1 MFEALFEDED
11 DIFGGSPRSKFMD
24 IVFNANRSVAENE
37 LQKLIERLAAME
49 KLLEA
54 SMDDAE
60 IERRVKQVQFEE
72 ADAINALAKEI
83 YIESM
88 GNILSQSE

>member
-1 MFEALFEDED
+1 MYESLFEDED

-24 IVFNANRSVAENE
+24 VVFNANRSVAEGE
-37 LQKLIERLAAME
+37 LQHLVERLAVLE
-49 KLLEA
+49 KMLSET
-54 SMDDAE
+54 MDDADL
-60 IERRVKQVQFEE
+60 ERRVKQVAFEE
-72 ADAINALAKEI
+72 ADAVNALAKEI

>member
-1 MFEALFEDED
+1 MYEALFEDEG

-24 IVFNANRSVAENE
+24 VVFNANRSVAENE

-49 KLLEA
+49 KLLEET
-54 SMDDAE
+54 MDDATL
-60 IERRVKQVQFEE
+60 ERRIKQLQFEE
-72 ADAINALAKEI
+72 ADAVNALAKEI

-88 GNILSQSE
+88 GSILSQSE

>member
-1 MFEALFEDED
+1 MYEALFEDED

-24 IVFNANRSVAENE
+24 VVFNANRSVAANE
-37 LQKLIERLAAME
+37 LQKIIERMAAME
-49 KLLEA
+49 KLLGEA
-54 SMDDAE
+54 MDDATL
-60 IERRVKQVQFEE
+60 ERRIKQLQFEE
-72 ADAINALAKEI
+72 ADAVNAIAKEF